1 MSESGRDV
9 DRHRRVWKGAP
20 CLRALL
26 DCIIFV
32 PRPMSTHEFS
42 VPARDLDASGR
53 HYRFSIRASWM
64 RGTFEG
70 TDVQAAGSDGELDVR
85 LSKSGKD
92 IVVRGT
98 VSAELSVACARCLE
112 PARFLV
118 NEPLVALAVPGDAAA
133 AQNAADGGNR
143 DADAEQADILTYDG
157 ETVVLDNL
165 VRDELLLGIPMIPLC
180 SEGCPGIRPVPAQES
195 DSGAIDPRL
204 RPLLRLKKN
213 ST

>member
-1 MSESGRDV
+1 
-9 DRHRRVWKGAP
+9 
-20 CLRALL
+20 
-26 DCIIFV
+26 
-32 PRPMSTHEFS
+32 MSTHEFS

-70 TDVQAAGSDGELDVR
+70 TDVQATGSDGELDVR

-92 IVVRGT
+92 VIVRGT

-112 PARFLV
+112 PARVLV
-118 NEPLVALAVPGDAAA
+118 KESLVALAVPGDAAA
-133 AQNAADGGNR
+133 AQNGTDGGDR
-143 DADAEQADILTYDG
+143 DTDDEQADIVSYDG
-157 ETVVLDNL
+157 ETVILDDL

-180 SEGCPGIRPVPAQES
+180 SEGCPGIRPVPEKES
-195 DSGAIDPRL
+195 DSGTIDPRL

-213 ST
+213 PT